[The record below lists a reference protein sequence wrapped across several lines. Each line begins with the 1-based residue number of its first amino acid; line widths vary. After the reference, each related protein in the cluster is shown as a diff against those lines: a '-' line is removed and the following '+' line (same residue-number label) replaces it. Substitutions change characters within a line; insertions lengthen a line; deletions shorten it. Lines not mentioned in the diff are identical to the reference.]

1 MRAGH
6 FPNGSDALQAV
17 LMQYADRI
25 VLGKSKFN
33 FIVLNCEMVL
43 IINKCDSCL
52 HTSDD
57 RFWWITACDGDHH
70 SGAFPDFLN
79 GQPVLVKCF
88 IFEDAKFIEMSKC
101 VRKIYRATDMND
113 TKLLDVIFTDNE
125 IIISNVY
132 QALSPEPMK
141 FSFFAVLKPYID
153 WKTFLRAALRKQD
166 TADLLLRK
174 SLLSLN
180 CLLEILEALKDKL
193 PRRVSCLCKWAS

>member
-25 VLGKSKFN
+25 VMGKSKFN
-33 FIVLNCEMVL
+33 FIVLSCEMVL

-57 RFWWITACDGDHH
+57 RFWWIPACDGDHH

-79 GQPVLVKCF
+79 SQPVLVKCF

-113 TKLLDVIFTDNE
+113 
-125 IIISNVY
+125 
-132 QALSPEPMK
+132 
-141 FSFFAVLKPYID
+141 
-153 WKTFLRAALRKQD
+153 
-166 TADLLLRK
+166 
-174 SLLSLN
+174 
-180 CLLEILEALKDKL
+180 
-193 PRRVSCLCKWAS
+193 SCWM